1 MVLILWPNHLYYIAK
16 LIKTVGKTPQ
26 LKPNSMTREGK
37 NVSMCGK

>member
-37 NVSMCGK
+37 IVSMCGK